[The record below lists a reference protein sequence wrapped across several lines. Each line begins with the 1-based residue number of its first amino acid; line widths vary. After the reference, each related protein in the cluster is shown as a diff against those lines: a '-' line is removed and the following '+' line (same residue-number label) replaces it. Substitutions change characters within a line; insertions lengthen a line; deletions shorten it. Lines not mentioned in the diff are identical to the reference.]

1 MQEAKTSKSIL
12 TPSDMEMLKEI
23 CDKLGCSQ
31 VDALS
36 WPSHSKGSVGVFS
49 MERNHLLNSIRK
61 VRRESTKVPFMQVIE
76 NVPVILTMLE
86 RAHRIGAKLLTD
98 NHDDRF
104 YGDWPRRN
112 PLKATHRRICGSPPP
127 HYQKDKTLKEPD
139 ANNGAEEKNPMISKF
154 KEMATK
160 SKDMAAAGAAYKVVR
175 KLLDPHLETYGM
187 FLPDWM
193 KDEKTIAAAVWTAGV
208 MLASSG
214 NHDKIKD
221 LPLIGWILPVVE
233 MAAYGA
239 AANFGAEGVD
249 VAWNLS
255 RKLLQQVNVLFREQ
269 GLEVSEH
276 GEIKLL
282 SVSEAA
288 MEERLMD
295 RLRQEM
301 RATDAVP
308 VLAEAG

>member
-1 MQEAKTSKSIL
+1 
-12 TPSDMEMLKEI
+12 
-23 CDKLGCSQ
+23 
-31 VDALS
+31 
-36 WPSHSKGSVGVFS
+36 
-49 MERNHLLNSIRK
+49 
-61 VRRESTKVPFMQVIE
+61 
-76 NVPVILTMLE
+76 
-86 RAHRIGAKLLTD
+86 
-98 NHDDRF
+98 
-104 YGDWPRRN
+104 
-112 PLKATHRRICGSPPP
+112 
-127 HYQKDKTLKEPD
+127 
-139 ANNGAEEKNPMISKF
+139 MISKF